1 MMLFFAFLNIYAFH
15 VSRYK
20 SIFASLADLKI
31 WCKEILDKV
40 PLFDFCRLVFFFIL
54 LMYFKIGTGVKNE
67 INRSKHNAK
76 AQNWVNSR

>member
-1 MMLFFAFLNIYAFH
+1 MLFTFLVISPFSPAWLISKFG
-15 VSRYK
+15 VRK
-20 SIFASLADLKI
+20 FWIKCLCSIFVVL
-31 WCKEILDKV
+31 
-40 PLFDFCRLVFFFIL
+40 FFFIL